1 MTNNNVPEVRFGG
14 FNDVWVKNVLKNEL
28 ELLKDGTHGTH
39 KDTKDTKDGV
49 YLLSAKN
56 IKNGKV
62 NISSDDRRISYE
74 EYSKIHR
81 NFELKSGDILLT
93 VVGSIGEVAM
103 LNDPKNITFQRSVAY
118 LRPSN
123 IDSLFLYTQAR
134 GANFQKELKNRQVVS
149 AQPGVY
155 LGDIGKIELIFPN
168 DINEQQKI
176 GEFFKQLDDRI
187 ALQQRYVEQLKQSKQ
202 GFLQKMFPKDGE
214 SVPEVRFDGF
224 SGEWIQ
230 NKFMDTIQ
238 SIIDFRGKTPKKLG
252 MSWSETGY
260 PALSAL
266 NVKNGYIDFN
276 SSVHFA
282 SEELYNAWMGDKELE
297 EGQVLFTTE
306 APMGNVAQIP
316 DNNRYVLSQ
325 RTIAFRVDKKH
336 ITNNFLAVLLRS
348 DRVFQRLSAL
358 ASGGTAKGV
367 SQKSLSALKVVIP
380 INLEEQQKIGEFF
393 KQLDD
398 LIAKNERELE
408 LLQETKKGFLQKM
421 FV

>member
-176 GEFFKQLDDRI
+176 GEFFKQLDNRI

>member
-230 NKFMDTIQ
+230 NNFMDTIQ

>member
-1 MTNNNVPEVRFGG
+1 MKNNLQPEIRFYGYEGNWEKYKLGEHSRILTGG
-14 FNDVWVKNVLKNEL
+14 TPKTKIEEYWNPKDIPWMSSGEINKKRLVDTDNYISNLGFDNSSARWVKENSILIALAGQGKTRGTVAINEIPL
-28 ELLKDGTHGTH
+28 TTNQSIAAIEINNILNTEFVFQNLQMRYDELRLMSSGDGTRGGLN
-39 KDTKDTKDGV
+39 KK
-49 YLLSAKN
+49 
-56 IKNGKV
+56 I
-62 NISSDDRRISYE
+62 ISEIEIYSPKE
-74 EYSKIHR
+74 E
-81 NFELKSGDILLT
+81 
-93 VVGSIGEVAM
+93 
-103 LNDPKNITFQRSVAY
+103 
-118 LRPSN
+118 
-123 IDSLFLYTQAR
+123 
-134 GANFQKELKNRQVVS
+134 
-149 AQPGVY
+149 
-155 LGDIGKIELIFPN
+155 
-168 DINEQQKI
+168 EQQKI

-187 ALQQRYVEQLKQSKQ
+187 ALQQRHVEQLKQSKQ

-266 NVKNGYIDFN
+266 NVKNGFIDFN